1 MRSLLK
7 VWYVLLIFFINAT
20 VNAQN
25 SRRWT
30 LQECIEYAIKNNF
43 QIAQNQLLVEQNKVN
58 LLQSKA
64 TALPA
69 FNGSANHTY
78 NTGRRIDPFTNQFAN
93 QRVLSQ
99 NFSVSGSIN
108 IISGLSNTQ
117 TIFANQLSLI
127 AAQYSND
134 QLKNDIAL
142 QVTNTFLAVV
152 LNKELQ
158 NNAEFQQQLS
168 EKQKERA
175 QLLYEV
181 GRTAKSD
188 FLQLEATLANDN
200 VNVVTSRNR
209 ADLSI
214 LTLAQLLALE
224 TVDDFDIEI
233 PNFNNSAIEM
243 PPYNAKD
250 LFTVALEKQPSI
262 LSNNYR
268 VLSAEK
274 NLKAVKGGYY
284 PSLSAFAGI
293 GTGYSQLSR
302 TVIGSTTQQQ
312 NFGSIQ
318 GVPIIVDVQVPIFER
333 TPFNEQLNQNFN
345 RTVGF
350 SLNVPLFNGFRTRS
364 QVSLQKINV
373 QSAQLQQQI
382 NKFQLNRDI
391 QTAYFDCKSA
401 FERYNANVKSVNAN
415 QEAFDYIQ
423 QRYDAGLLNIIEF
436 TTSKNLLLIAQSNLA
451 QARYEFILRSKVLD
465 FYQGKPITF

>member
-25 SRRWT
+25 TKRWT

-134 QLKNDIAL
+134 QLKNDVAL
-142 QVTNTFLAVV
+142 QVTNAFLAVV

-200 VNVVTSRNR
+200 VNVVTSRNS

-243 PPYNAKD
+243 PPYTAKD

-262 LSNNYR
+262 LSNNYQ

-302 TVIGSTTQQQ
+302 TVIGTTTQQQ

-318 GVPIIVDVQVPIFER
+318 GVPVIVDVQVPIFER

-373 QSAQLQQQI
+373 QSAQLLQQI

-401 FERYNANVKSVNAN
+401 FERYNANVKSVRAN

-436 TTSKNLLLIAQSNLA
+436 TTSKNLLLIAQSSLS

>member
-142 QVTNTFLAVV
+142 QVTNAFLAVV